1 MPIDTRILCA
11 LTVMAA
17 PLAAQPPMVRLNLG
31 GGTATD
37 LRGIRSGS
45 WQIAPS
51 ASLFPHPNVRLL
63 VGGRGT
69 RFASR
74 EWSVTGE
81 ASVDA
86 RLPLG
91 GPLVVALAAGAE
103 RTRASYGATYLQG
116 DAVPSLQVRSGPVI
130 LWGGTRIAG
139 ARTSVDHASTSPV
152 PLPSGEPMLRTLSTV
167 GPAFGASVDLFRRV
181 EGPQLRLSYRE
192 EHGRGDEGRIV
203 DRVAGAVLTSGPVG
217 LSGRLGMR
225 SEAGAQRGFGGGRL
239 VVSLSPMISLFATAE
254 SYAGNPLLGTPGGR
268 AFGAGLTL
276 RVAAPARRELG
287 PKPAGVA
294 DPASGLTRLSIRAA
308 SASRVEVA
316 GDWNQWRPVPLARGN
331 NGVWYGDFAIAP
343 GLYTYAFRID
353 GTVWDVP
360 EGVAAVND
368 GFGGKSAWLSVRKPA
383 DSK

>member
-1 MPIDTRILCA
+1 MPIDTRVLGA
-11 LTVMAA
+11 LMLVAA
-17 PLAAQPPMVRLNLG
+17 PLAAQPPAVRLTLG

-51 ASLFPHPNVRLL
+51 ATLFLHPNLQLL

-74 EWSVTGE
+74 DWSVAGE

-91 GPLVVALAAGAE
+91 GPLAFALAAGADL
-103 RTRASYGATYLQG
+103 TRASYGATYLQG
-116 DAVPSLQVRSGPVI
+116 DAVPSLEVRSGPVI
-130 LWGGTRIAG
+130 LWGGARIAG
-139 ARTSVDHASTSPV
+139 ARTSVDQSSNSPV
-152 PLPSGEPMLRTLSTV
+152 PLPSGEPVLRTRSTV
-167 GPAFGASVDLFRRV
+167 GPAFGASVDLLRDPD
-181 EGPQLRLSYRE
+181 GAQLRLSYRE
-192 EHGRGDEGRIV
+192 ERGRGDEGRIV
-203 DRVAGAVLTSGPVG
+203 DRVAGAMLTSGPVG

-225 SEAGAQRGFGGGRL
+225 SEAGAQRRFGGGR
-239 VVSLSPMISLFATAE
+239 VVLSVGPMISLFVTAE
-254 SYAGNPLLGTPGGR
+254 SYPGNPLFGTPGGR
-268 AFGAGLTL
+268 AFGAGLSL
-276 RVAAPARRELG
+276 RLAAPARRELG

-294 DPASGLTRLSIRAA
+294 DPTSGLTRLSIRAA

-316 GDWNQWRPVPLARGN
+316 GDWNQWRPAPLARGN

-343 GLYTYAFRID
+343 GLYRYAFRID

-383 DSK
+383 DPK

>member
-1 MPIDTRILCA
+1 MPIDTRVLGA
-11 LTVMAA
+11 LMLVAA
-17 PLAAQPPMVRLNLG
+17 PLAAQPPAVRLTLG

-51 ASLFPHPNVRLL
+51 ATLFPHPNLQLL

-74 EWSVTGE
+74 DWSVAGE

-91 GPLVVALAAGAE
+91 GPLAFALAAGADL
-103 RTRASYGATYLQG
+103 TRASYGAAYLQG
-116 DAVPSLQVRSGPVI
+116 DAVPSLEVRSGPVI
-130 LWGGTRIAG
+130 LWGGARIAG
-139 ARTSVDHASTSPV
+139 ARTSVDQSSNSPV
-152 PLPSGEPMLRTLSTV
+152 PLPSGEPVLRTRSTV
-167 GPAFGASVDLFRRV
+167 GPAFGASVDLLRDPD
-181 EGPQLRLSYRE
+181 GAQLRLSYRE
-192 EHGRGDEGRIV
+192 ERGRGDEGRIV
-203 DRVAGAVLTSGPVG
+203 DRVAGAMLTSGPVG

-225 SEAGAQRGFGGGRL
+225 SEAGAQRRFGGGR
-239 VVSLSPMISLFATAE
+239 VVLSVGPMISLFVTAE
-254 SYAGNPLLGTPGGR
+254 SYPGNPLFGTPGGR
-268 AFGAGLTL
+268 AFGAGLSL
-276 RVAAPARRELG
+276 RLAAPARRELG

-294 DPASGLTRLSIRAA
+294 DPTSGLTRLSIRAA

-316 GDWNQWRPVPLARGN
+316 GDWNQWRPAPLARGT

-343 GLYTYAFRID
+343 GLYRYAFRID

-383 DSK
+383 DPK

>member
-1 MPIDTRILCA
+1 MPIDTRMLWT
-11 LTVMAA
+11 LMVVAA
-17 PLAAQPPMVRLNLG
+17 PLAAQPPAVRLILG

-51 ASLFPHPNVRLL
+51 AMLFPHPNLRLL

-74 EWSVTGE
+74 EWSVAGE

-91 GPLVVALAAGAE
+91 GPLALALAAGAE
-103 RTRASYGATYLQG
+103 LTRASYGATYLQG
-116 DAVPSLQVRSGPVI
+116 EAVPSLQVRSGPVI
-130 LWGGTRIAG
+130 LWGGARVAG
-139 ARTSVDHASTSPV
+139 ARTSVDQPMNSPV
-152 PLPSGEPMLRTLSTV
+152 PLPSGEPILRTRSTV
-167 GPAFGASVDLFRRV
+167 GPAFGASVDLLRGM

-192 EHGRGDEGRIV
+192 ERGQGEEGPLV
-203 DRVAGAVLTSGPVG
+203 DRVAGATLASGPVG

-225 SEAGAQRGFGGGRL
+225 SEAGTRHGFGGARL
-239 VVSLSPMISLFATAE
+239 VVSLSQVISLFVAAE
-254 SYAGNPLLGTPGGR
+254 SYPPNPLFGTPGGR
-268 AFGAGLTL
+268 ALGAGLSL

-287 PKPAGVA
+287 PTPAGVA
-294 DPASGLTRLSIRAA
+294 NPASGLTRLSIRAA

-343 GLYTYAFRID
+343 GLYRYAFRID

-368 GFGGKSAWLSVRKPA
+368 GFGGKSAWLTVRKPA
-383 DSK
+383 DPK

>member
-1 MPIDTRILCA
+1 MAIDTRTLCA
-11 LTVMAA
+11 LTLLAA
-17 PLAAQPPMVRLNLG
+17 PLAAQPPAVRLTLG

-51 ASLFPHPNVRLL
+51 ATLFPHPNLRLL

-74 EWSVTGE
+74 EWSVAGE

-91 GPLVVALAAGAE
+91 GPLALALAAGADL
-103 RTRASYGATYLQG
+103 TRASYGATYLQG

-130 LWGGTRIAG
+130 LWGGARIAG
-139 ARTSVDHASTSPV
+139 ARTSVDQSTSAPV
-152 PLPSGEPMLRTLSTV
+152 PLPSGEPILRTRSTA
-167 GPAFGASVDLFRRV
+167 GPAFGASVDLFHRV

-192 EHGRGDEGRIV
+192 ERGRGDGGPIV
-203 DRVAGAVLTSGPVG
+203 DRVAGAMLASGPVG

-225 SEAGAQRGFGGGRL
+225 SEAGAQHSFGGGRL
-239 VVSLSPMISLFATAE
+239 VVSLSPMISLFVAAE
-254 SYAGNPLLGTPGGR
+254 SYPANPLFGTPGGR
-268 AFGAGLTL
+268 AFGAGLSL

-294 DPASGLTRLSIRAA
+294 DPASGLTRLSIRAG

-343 GLYTYAFRID
+343 GLYRYAFRID
-353 GTVWDVP
+353 GRVWEVP

-383 DSK
+383 DPK